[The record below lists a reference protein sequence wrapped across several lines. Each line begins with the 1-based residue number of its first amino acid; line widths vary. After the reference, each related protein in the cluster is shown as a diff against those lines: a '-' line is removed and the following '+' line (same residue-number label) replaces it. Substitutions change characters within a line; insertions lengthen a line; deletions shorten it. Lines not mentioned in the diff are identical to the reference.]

1 MSYLNGAPV
10 DEKDFPTLLD
20 IKAAFGFIPNFFRAQ
35 TLRPDLIDAEVG
47 LIGTILLKEGA
58 LTRKQKEYIFLV
70 CSADNLSTYCVTA
83 HCEIVRMLGIEGP
96 EPEQIA
102 LDHTVTNIP
111 PAEKALLDFAV
122 KLNNHPRDVRRE
134 DIVALRECSFGD
146 EHILE
151 TVIMVG
157 LTKFANFVS
166 FGLGTVPD
174 FDSSTI
180 SGQLGLDRVSD
191 QPKKELNPSSGNS
204 VLINE
209 SVVSRVLV
217 IDEDADL
224 VTRTQTGE
232 LDAFDELVHRHQQ
245 RIYRTL
251 MAITRNPDEAEDGLQ
266 NVFLKAFQHIGGFQG
281 ASKFVTW
288 LTRIAINE
296 GAERLRVRTAVDSLG
311 EEEGLEDEAPFR
323 PRDVRA
329 WGGNPEEMYSKAE
342 LKHKVEQELL
352 KLPAKYRIAVM
363 LRDLQQFTTEETAEI
378 LKIGVPA
385 LKSRLLRGRL
395 MLREALASSLGRR
408 AANV

>member
-1 MSYLNGAPV
+1 
-10 DEKDFPTLLD
+10 
-20 IKAAFGFIPNFFRAQ
+20 
-35 TLRPDLIDAEVG
+35 
-47 LIGTILLKEGA
+47 
-58 LTRKQKEYIFLV
+58 
-70 CSADNLSTYCVTA
+70 
-83 HCEIVRMLGIEGP
+83 
-96 EPEQIA
+96 
-102 LDHTVTNIP
+102 
-111 PAEKALLDFAV
+111 
-122 KLNNHPRDVRRE
+122 
-134 DIVALRECSFGD
+134 
-146 EHILE
+146 
-151 TVIMVG
+151 MVG
-157 LTKFANFVS
+157 IAKFANFVS

-174 FDSSTI
+174 FDSSKVAR
-180 SGQLGLDRVSD
+180 QLGLDRVSD
-191 QPKKELNPSSGNS
+191 QPKKELNPPSDNF
-204 VLINE
+204 VLMEQERTI
-209 SVVSRVLV
+209 SPVPVSDQDAELV
-217 IDEDADL
+217 ER
-224 VTRTQTGE
+224 TRAGE
-232 LDAFDELVHRHQQ
+232 LDAFDELVLRHQQ

-296 GAERLRVRTAVDSLG
+296 GTECLRARKDVDSLG

>member
-1 MSYLNGAPV
+1 MSYLSGAPA
-10 DEKDFPTLLD
+10 DERDFPTLLN
-20 IKAAFGFIPNFFRAQ
+20 IKAAFGFIPNFFRGQ

-58 LTRKQKEYIFLV
+58 LTRRQKEYIFLA
-70 CSADNLSTYCVTA
+70 CSAANLSTYCVRA
-83 HCEIVRMLGIEGP
+83 HCEMVRMLGIEGP
-96 EPEQIA
+96 EPEQVA

-111 PAEKALLDFAV
+111 IGEKALLDFAV
-122 KLNNHPRDVRRE
+122 KLNSHPREVSLR
-134 DIVALRECSFGD
+134 DIDALRAHSFGD
-146 EHILE
+146 QHILE
-151 TVIMVG
+151 TAVMVG
-157 LTKFANFVS
+157 LAKFANFVS

-174 FDSSTI
+174 FDSSKI
-180 SGQLGLDRVSD
+180 ARRLGLDTVPE
-191 QPKKELNPSSGNS
+191 QPEKDLNPPPGNF
-204 VLINE
+204 VLIKQQGAVSPV
-209 SVVSRVLV
+209 SVA
-217 IDEDADL
+217 DEDADL
-224 VTRTQTGE
+224 VERTRAGE

-296 GAERLRVRTAVDSLG
+296 GTERLRARKDMDSLDEQG
-311 EEEGLEDEAPFR
+311 SEDEVPFR
-323 PRDVRA
+323 PRDIAA
-329 WGGNPEEMYSKAE
+329 WEGNPEQMYSKTE
-342 LKHKVEQELL
+342 LRHKVEQELL
-352 KLPAKYRIAVM
+352 KLPAKYRVAVM
-363 LRDLQQFTTEETAEI
+363 LRDLQQFTAEETAEI

-395 MLREALASSLGRR
+395 MLREAFAPSLGRR